1 MITKQ
6 EILNCARNMFNQ
18 KGYNQVSMRAIANNL
33 NISVGNLT
41 YHFNKKEDIF
51 KALLEDNKLLQ
62 TTIEVKTISDLDFLF
77 NEMLESL
84 TKNHFYF
91 TNDYLANIDE
101 KLAINNQKNVQKQK
115 NILIEAIE
123 ILQQEGY
130 FIKDLSHNIIVSI
143 ITMIMLAHLEWV
155 RELYHKANYPTI
167 PKETFMRIHWDI
179 LYPYLTDKGKEE
191 LAIFCKLIK

>member
-6 EILNCARNMFNQ
+6 EILNCARNMFNE
-18 KGYNQVSMRAIANNL
+18 KGYDQVSMRAIANKL

-62 TTIEVKTISDLDFLF
+62 TTIEVKTIGDLDFLF

-84 TKNHFYF
+84 VKNHFYF
-91 TNDYLANIDE
+91 TNDNLANIDE

-115 NILIEAIE
+115 NILIETIE
-123 ILQQEGY
+123 VLQQEGY
-130 FIKDLSHNIIVSI
+130 FIKDLSHDIIVSI

>member
-6 EILNCARNMFNQ
+6 EILNCARNMFNE
-18 KGYNQVSMRAIANNL
+18 KGYHQVSMRAIANKL

-62 TTIEVKTISDLDFLF
+62 TTIEVKTIGDLDFLF
-77 NEMLESL
+77 NEMLDSL
-84 TKNHFYF
+84 IKNHFYF
-91 TNDYLANIDE
+91 TNDDLADIDE
-101 KLAINNQKNVQKQK
+101 KLALNNQNNVQKQK

-123 ILQQEGY
+123 ILQQKGY
-130 FIKDLSHNIIVSI
+130 FIKDLTHNIIVSI

-155 RELYHKANYPTI
+155 KELYHKANYHSI
-167 PKETFMRIHWDI
+167 SKETFMRIHWDI
-179 LYPYLTDKGKEE
+179 LHPYLTNKGKEE
-191 LAIFCKLIK
+191 LAIFCNPAK

>member
-1 MITKQ
+1 
-6 EILNCARNMFNQ
+6 
-18 KGYNQVSMRAIANNL
+18 
-33 NISVGNLT
+33 
-41 YHFNKKEDIF
+41 
-51 KALLEDNKLLQ
+51 
-62 TTIEVKTISDLDFLF
+62 
-77 NEMLESL
+77 MLESL
-84 TKNHFYF
+84 VKNHFYF
-91 TNDYLANIDE
+91 TNDNLANIDE

-123 ILQQEGY
+123 VLQQEGY
-130 FIKDLSHNIIVSI
+130 FIKDLSHDIIVSI

>member
-6 EILNCARNMFNQ
+6 EILNCARNMFNE
-18 KGYNQVSMRAIANNL
+18 KGYDQVSMRAIANKL

-62 TTIEVKTISDLDFLF
+62 TTIEVKTIDDLVFLF

-84 TKNHFYF
+84 IKNHFYF
-91 TNDYLANIDE
+91 TNDNLANIDE

-123 ILQQEGY
+123 VLQQEGY
-130 FIKDLSHNIIVSI
+130 FIKDLSHDIIVSI